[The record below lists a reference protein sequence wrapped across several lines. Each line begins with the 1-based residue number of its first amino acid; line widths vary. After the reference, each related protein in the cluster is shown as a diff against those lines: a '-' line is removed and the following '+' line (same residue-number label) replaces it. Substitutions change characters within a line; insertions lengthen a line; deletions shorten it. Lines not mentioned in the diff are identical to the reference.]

1 MIKRKKKQAGKILA
15 EAARQ
20 LRQGELTRAEE
31 KFRQVATIAPQ
42 LMATAEE
49 CCFRSD
55 GGSELVLAPAP
66 NGLLTLRL
74 RNDGQDVF
82 LHDSDDPE
90 HGGRKWAEENRN
102 QGIAWKIPALAND
115 SEAPQGGCLW
125 IVLGCGLGYHVHAL
139 QGLLPAEDKIIVAEA
154 SPEADYFWFFQRHT
168 AKEPIERFFAS
179 QIRHSARKVAL
190 FLQEHGLG
198 QVRCLQYEPIVKTHE
213 EVFVTFKNGTWFTA
227 LQDALQELQEEES
240 EAWELVENAVHNV
253 PAVLSQLGLRDLQSK
268 MQNIPAVLVAAGPSL
283 NKNID
288 VLAKQQDK
296 VLIIASGS
304 AIGALKRNGIT
315 PHMLVVGDPFNRN
328 FFELE
333 TSLNEEVLL
342 ATSYYGMEKAVAAHK
357 GKMLFFDF
365 ADYPLPFPY
374 PGLETLVPE
383 TEKLCGTASVAT
395 LSLDIAVKLGCW
407 PIVFIGQDCALS
419 EKADHAEGV
428 LAHGYSGNPQ
438 EEMLWV
444 PGYYGEQV
452 RTIHNFYN
460 LLHYFAQYLAKL
472 PEGRVINATEGGAQ
486 IKGAVQQSLQETLSV
501 LPVLDICLGELLQ
514 APGMVRP
521 GRDIWQGV
529 AKTLVWRSNLLSCR
543 SRIAALIGELEQ
555 TEQAV
560 WPSLFLPIL
569 QESAYK
575 QVAWALRSYAAKV
588 KRSFSGSRI
597 QQLEAMWQWGE
608 ASMAALA
615 RLEAAW
621 RQSAA
626 QLEKRTKALRQDLLG

>member
-1 MIKRKKKQAGKILA
+1 MIKRKKKQAGKIFV

-31 KFRQVATIAPQ
+31 KFRQVAAITPQ
-42 LMATAEE
+42 LLAAAEE

-55 GGSELVLAPAP
+55 GGSELVLGPAP
-66 NGLLTLRL
+66 NGFLTLRL
-74 RNDGQDVF
+74 RKDGQEVF
-82 LHDSDDPE
+82 LHDPDAPE
-90 HGGRKWAEENRN
+90 HGGRNWAEKNRN
-102 QGIAWKIPALAND
+102 QDPVWKLPALTND

-125 IVLGCGLGYHVHAL
+125 LICGCGLGYHVRAL
-139 QGLLPAEDKIIVAEA
+139 QEMISEQDRIVVFEA
-154 SPEADYFWFFQRHT
+154 SPEADYYWFYAQCEPA
-168 AKEPIERFFAS
+168 AKAERFFAS
-179 QIRHSARKVAL
+179 QVRHSARQVAL
-190 FLQEHGLG
+190 FLQEYGLG
-198 QVRCLQYEPIVKTHE
+198 QVRCLQYEPIVKTNE
-213 EVFVTFKNGTWFTA
+213 EAFAAFKDGSWFTA

-253 PAVLSQLGLRDLQSK
+253 PAVLSQLGLRELQSRMK
-268 MQNIPAVLVAAGPSL
+268 NIPAVLVAAGPSL

-288 VLAKQQDK
+288 VLAQYQGRG
-296 VLIIASGS
+296 LIIASGS
-304 AIGALKRNGIT
+304 AIGALKRKGIT

-328 FFELE
+328 FAELE
-333 TSLNEEVLL
+333 SSLDESLLL
-342 ATSYYGMEKAVAAHK
+342 ATSYYGMEKAVAAHT
-357 GKMLFFDF
+357 GSMLFFDF
-365 ADYPLPFPY
+365 LDYPLPFPY
-374 PGLETLVPE
+374 PGMETIVPE

-407 PIVFIGQDCALS
+407 PIIFIGQDCALS
-419 EKADHAEGV
+419 EDADHAEGV

-452 RTIHNFYN
+452 RTIRNFYN
-460 LLHYFAQYLAKL
+460 LLQYFEQYLAKL

-486 IKGAVQQSLQETLSV
+486 IKGALQQPLQETLSA

-575 QVAWALRSYAAKV
+575 QVAWALRSYVAQV

-621 RQSAA
+621 CQSAA